1 MKKTAFR
8 RGARKP
14 SLRLTFDFLKVVARY
29 GAFCGS
35 RIRGRDPM
43 LRRLDIKYGK
53 AMAMLALFKKNYVTT
68 EFV

>member
-1 MKKTAFR
+1 
-8 RGARKP
+8 
-14 SLRLTFDFLKVVARY
+14 
-29 GAFCGS
+29 
-35 RIRGRDPM
+35 M